1 MSFDSFSL
9 QGNFINNKCD
19 SDIDF
24 YHNNVSNAEANYFL
38 MTEVKS
44 SLNAFDPNNLS
55 VPHLNI
61 RSMKKNVSVS
71 FSAICLSEIWCES

>member
-1 MSFDSFSL
+1 
-9 QGNFINNKCD
+9 
-19 SDIDF
+19 
-24 YHNNVSNAEANYFL
+24 

-61 RSMKKNVSVS
+61 RSVKKNVSVS